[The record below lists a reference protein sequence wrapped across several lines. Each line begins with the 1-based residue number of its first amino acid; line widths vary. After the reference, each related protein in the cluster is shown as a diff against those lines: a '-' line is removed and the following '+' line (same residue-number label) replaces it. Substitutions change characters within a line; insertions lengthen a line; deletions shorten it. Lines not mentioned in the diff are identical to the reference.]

1 MQRSGVWVAVLL
13 IHVFL
18 WIALAKG
25 REAPTSRQNAFTYL
39 SVVQIVLNHPSTRTP
54 QWIKDSPSDVSKVS
68 TSSKMISVK
77 QPVIRGVEISERKI
91 ATPEIYIKNKRAK
104 ELANADEIS
113 VLQKPPSHLINDG
126 SAKQIVM
133 LDYDAM
139 KRIALSIAHES
150 ENRIL
155 PGIDKKLSGSQKI
168 AKIIDDGKR
177 SDCRSAYAY
186 LELPAILFLLRDT
199 ILDSGCK
206 W

>member
-1 MQRSGVWVAVLL
+1 MQRSGVWVAILL

-18 WIALAKG
+18 WIALEKG
-25 REAPTSRQNAFTYL
+25 REVPTSRPNTFTYL
-39 SVVQIVLNHPSTRTP
+39 SVVQIVLNEPSTRTP
-54 QWIKDSPSDVSKVS
+54 QLVKNSPSDVSKVS
-68 TSSKMISVK
+68 TSSKIISIK
-77 QPVIRGVEISERKI
+77 RPVIRGVEIPGRKI
-91 ATPEIYIKNKRAK
+91 AAPEIYIKNKRAE
-104 ELANADEIS
+104 ELSNSDEIS
-113 VLQKPPSHLINDG
+113 VLQKPPSDTINDG
-126 SAKQIVM
+126 SAKQIVT

-150 ENRIL
+150 ESQLL
-155 PGIDKKLSGSQKI
+155 PGIDRKLSGSQKI

-177 SDCRSAYAY
+177 SDCRTAYAY